1 MCVSILSS
9 RSFSSVLAAGHSRL
23 ICRQFLLML
32 LSLPGF
38 KIGMIIA
45 LCHISG
51 ICPVEI
57 EDVSEIVDGT
67 MSELLEVEG
76 AHPVWSDGC
85 GRFGQLDRFFCV
97 GRRERWRF
105 C

>member
-1 MCVSILSS
+1 MYVSILGS
-9 RSFSSVLAAGHSRL
+9 RRFSSVLAAGHRRL
-23 ICRQFLLML
+23 NWRQFLPML

-38 KIGMIIA
+38 RIGTIIA

-57 EDVSEIVDGT
+57 DDVGEIVDGT
-67 MSELLEVEG
+67 LSEFLEVEG
-76 AHPVWSDGC
+76 AHPVWPDGC
-85 GRFGQLDRFFCV
+85 GRFGQSDRFFCV
-97 GRRERWRF
+97 GRRERRRS